1 MAFGTGGMG
10 RCKRESPGGAP
21 RGRWSRL
28 DGEIHGGNS
37 NLLPTQKDLLPS
49 KGKHILDERKPIHW
63 LLFMVAHMGSQHG
76 EMEAKGSHK
85 LQPGLKSET
94 LSQKANKRGPRDS
107 SLCKGLA
114 TPPDPA

>member
-21 RGRWSRL
+21 RGRWNRL

-37 NLLPTQKDLLPS
+37 NLLPTQKGLLPS

-76 EMEAKGSHK
+76 EMEAEGSHK
-85 LQPGLKSET
+85 LQPGLKSKT
-94 LSQKANKRGPRDS
+94 LSQKANKRAKRQ
-107 SLCKGLA
+107 LA
-114 TPPDPA
+114 V